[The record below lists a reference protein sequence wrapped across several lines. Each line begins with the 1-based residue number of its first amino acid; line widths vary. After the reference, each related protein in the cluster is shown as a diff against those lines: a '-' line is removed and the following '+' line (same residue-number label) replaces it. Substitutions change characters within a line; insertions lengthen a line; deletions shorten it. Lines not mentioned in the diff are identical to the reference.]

1 MKITYS
7 PISEEITDHKINWL
21 NNPKV
26 NRYLYGAEAPKQTTL
41 KKQQVWFVKYQQD
54 NSSKFFTIFVDGEA
68 VGMVG
73 LTKINQLENIAEI
86 FILVGDE
93 NYWKKGIGTHAMNYI
108 INYAQDNF
116 KLKELSLSVH
126 KDNTPAIQ
134 LFSKVGFK
142 QFSSSEKEIEMK
154 KNNNQQRM

>member
-7 PISEEITDHKINWL
+7 PLSEKIIDHKINWL
-21 NNPKV
+21 NNSKV
-26 NRYLYGAEAPKQTTL
+26 NRYLYGVEAPKKTTL
-41 KKQQVWFVKYQQD
+41 KKQQNWFAKYQQD
-54 NSSKFFTIFVDGEA
+54 NSSKFFTILVDEEA

-73 LTKINQLENIAEI
+73 LTKINQPENIAEI

-93 NYWKKGIGTHAMNYI
+93 NYWNKDIGTHAMNYI
-108 INYAQDNF
+108 INFAQDDL
-116 KLKELSLSVH
+116 KLKELNLSVH

-154 KNNNQQRM
+154 KILPKPY